1 MFCLCSLTLRNEC
14 LNGADRLCLLFGSQ
28 DGRGRVALLRTV
40 VAKLGVVAACNFY
53 HVFGVVQFVFDALA
67 ERAVNGER
75 VGDRI
80 IAVEIRTEQD
90 EAVDFI
96 WMVGGNCEAIAPP
109 MECPAMYQCSNSG
122 NCAMTSCAASVSKIA
137 M

>member
-1 MFCLCSLTLRNEC
+1 MQSAEVPGVFLCSLTLRNEC
-14 LNGADRLCLLFGSQ
+14 LNGADRLCLLFGSR

-53 HVFGVVQFVFDALA
+53 HVFGVVQFVFDALV

-96 WMVGGNCEAIAPP
+96 WMVGG
-109 MECPAMYQCSNSG
+109 
-122 NCAMTSCAASVSKIA
+122 KLL
-137 M
+137 